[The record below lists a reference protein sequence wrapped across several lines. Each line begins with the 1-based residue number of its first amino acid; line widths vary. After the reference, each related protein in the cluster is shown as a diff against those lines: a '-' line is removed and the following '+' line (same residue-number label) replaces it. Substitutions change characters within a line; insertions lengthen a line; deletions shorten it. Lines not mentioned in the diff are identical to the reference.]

1 MEFINNIEF
10 WHWWVAAAVFIVI
23 EMLDGSGHFIWLG
36 ISAAIV
42 GCCMSW
48 QVEMFLFAAISIG
61 SIFAWKAYKRKNP
74 DVDAYPTLNRRGTN
88 HIGRIFTLTDPI
100 VDGVGKVNV
109 DDTIWI
115 VRGPDLDA
123 GSKIKVA
130 GLDGTSFVVEAVHTR
145 NFVWN
150 IRSNIYCCCD
160 LSCIF
165 SNLFI
170 LWRREIKTV

>member
-42 GCCMSW
+42 GCFSWAIDMSW
-48 QVEMFLFAAISIG
+48 QLEMFLFAAIAIG
-61 SIFAWKAYKRKNP
+61 SIFAWRVYKRKNP
-74 DVDAYPTLNRRGTN
+74 EVDTHPTLNRRGTGY
-88 HIGRIFTLTDPI
+88 IGRTFTLSEPI

-109 DDTIWI
+109 DDTIWM
-115 VRGPDLDA
+115 VRGPDLEA

-130 GLDGTSFVVEAVHTR
+130 SLDGTSFVVEAV
-145 NFVWN
+145 
-150 IRSNIYCCCD
+150 
-160 LSCIF
+160 
-165 SNLFI
+165 
-170 LWRREIKTV
+170 